1 MQRKTLRQMLSAKIC
16 LLMLGM
22 LLFLAGC
29 GNYSSPG
36 SQPSGTPQ
44 ATPTKGGY
52 SIIALFENE
61 IQVFLNPQRR

>member
-1 MQRKTLRQMLSAKIC
+1 MQRKTVRQMLSAKMC

-29 GNYSSPG
+29 GGYSSPS

-52 SIIALFENE
+52 SIIVFFENE
-61 IQVFLNPQRR
+61 IQAFLNPQRW

>member
-1 MQRKTLRQMLSAKIC
+1 MRRKSVRQMISAKMC

-29 GNYSSPG
+29 GGYSSPS
-36 SQPSGTPQ
+36 SQPGGTPQ

-52 SIIALFENE
+52 SLIVLFENE